1 MGLAERN
8 TGEHP
13 LDLRYSHLRLHAAPA
28 LRPPHHRRTQSG
40 FRKST
45 KGL

>member
-13 LDLRYSHLRLHAAPA
+13 LDLRYSHLRLHAAPHYA
-28 LRPPHHRRTQSG
+28 HQSIG
-40 FRKST
+40 GRKAVSGKAQ
-45 KGL
+45 KG